1 MSLVLLLRLRLR
13 LRSKKSEDLIK
24 ENIVKSKKSKDS
36 GIVEKKM
43 MKGGK
48 VDGYMKGG
56 KVRGYSS
63 GGCEQ
68 FSGKKFSGNY

>member
-1 MSLVLLLRLRLR
+1 MSLVLLLR